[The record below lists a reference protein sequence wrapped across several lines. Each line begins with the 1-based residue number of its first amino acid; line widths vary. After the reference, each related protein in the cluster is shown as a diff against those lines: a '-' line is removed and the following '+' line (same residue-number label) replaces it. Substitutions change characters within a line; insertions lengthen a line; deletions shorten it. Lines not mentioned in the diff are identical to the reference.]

1 MEILVSKKSPKKQ
14 PWSQSIKAPLMF
26 SFVLGIVAAFVGM
39 ISGTG
44 GSQNNLRIDIGLVC
58 FGVAFIVSLLVISVL
73 TMASKDND
81 PGLGTGSGVNRSSEN
96 SEQND

>member
-1 MEILVSKKSPKKQ
+1 MSNKSPKKQ
-14 PWSQSIKAPLMF
+14 SWSQSIKAPLWF

-44 GSQNNLRIDIGLVC
+44 GSENNLRFDIGLVC

-73 TMASKDND
+73 TMASKEND
-81 PGLGTGSGVNRSSEN
+81 SSLGTGSGVNRSSDN
-96 SEQND
+96 PEQGE